1 MAVWRTGAA
10 VTYEASATFSGDPQ
24 APGRART
31 WALARIREAL
41 GGADDM
47 LLDDAALVLS
57 ELVTNALR
65 AGGMSFTVHL
75 EVWPG
80 RLRVTVSDSA
90 PGRPH
95 LRQPGVHETTG
106 RGLQVVATLA
116 DDWGVTARD
125 HGGGKQVWAEL
136 ALIRARVM

>member
-1 MAVWRTGAA
+1 MAIGRTGTT
-10 VTYEASATFSGDPQ
+10 VTYEASAAFPGDPH
-24 APGRART
+24 APGRARA
-31 WALARIREAL
+31 WALARIREGL
-41 GGADDM
+41 HGADDM

-65 AGGMSFTVHL
+65 AGGTSVTVQL
-75 EVWPG
+75 QLWPG
-80 RLRVTVSDSA
+80 RLRVAVTDSA

-95 LRQPGVHETTG
+95 LRHPGLRETSG

-116 DDWGVTARD
+116 DDWGVTELDPA
-125 HGGGKQVWAEL
+125 GGKQVWAEL